1 MSITHGAWINIK
13 YNNKIYKGFVF
24 SLEGNEAV
32 VNAYVPIIGPSSFI
46 VVERGGRENPVA
58 LAPG

>member
-1 MSITHGAWINIK
+1 MSITPGNWINIK

-46 VVERGGRENPVA
+46 ELKYDVEELELLNHV
-58 LAPG
+58 